1 MTDDTPPIPSGWTRI
16 VVNMGELTNRLDVPS
31 DRLDAC
37 VDDFECSFSMPLRTY
52 RNTLIGDNA
61 VGGIARQ
68 AATSGYNVTA
78 GQAALWLFLDILS
91 MYQEMNDCYE
101 KLDDKSGIDQRD
113 LKFPG
118 FDGNNEAELL
128 AYARYYVEDLGR
140 FSRLGITY
148 LNSHSPVIEMYQRML
163 EEYRKVQYTV
173 KKDDVIRI
181 LAARIHP
188 DNR

>member
-68 AATSGYNVTA
+68 AATSGYNVTV
-78 GQAALWLFLDILS
+78 GQAALWLLMHGADRVKLQPAREELWRLVV
-91 MYQEMNDCYE
+91 QEGGACIAATC
-101 KLDDKSGIDQRD
+101 SGYSRGWSFEVSPTD
-113 LKFPG
+113 
-118 FDGNNEAELL
+118 
-128 AYARYYVEDLGR
+128 VTSLGDVANP
-140 FSRLGITY
+140 L
-148 LNSHSPVIEMYQRML
+148 PAAPA
-163 EEYRKVQYTV
+163 
-173 KKDDVIRI
+173 DVI
-181 LAARIHP
+181 L
-188 DNR
+188 N